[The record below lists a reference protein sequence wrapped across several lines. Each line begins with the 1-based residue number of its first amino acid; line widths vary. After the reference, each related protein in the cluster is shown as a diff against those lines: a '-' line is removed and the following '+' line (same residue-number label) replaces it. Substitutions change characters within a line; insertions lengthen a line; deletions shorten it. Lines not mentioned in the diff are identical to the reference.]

1 MKPEHLPPAAE
12 SAGTPAP
19 GPGARPDSAG
29 LAPEDDL
36 LAPLLQGHAAPLRG
50 PLAGA
55 VVGRLLALADHGLTP
70 LVVFDGQLGPGAVT
84 ARATVELTPA
94 QVGRE
99 VLLVFEGG
107 DPQRPIVTGVLR
119 GQPEW
124 PGPLMPG
131 RVALDADGQRLTV
144 TASQELVLRCGR
156 AVLRLHADG
165 RIELRGESIVT
176 QAEGVHRIRGGSVQ
190 LN

>member
-1 MKPEHLPPAAE
+1 MRPEHLPPRAE
-12 SAGTPAP
+12 TAPTAAP
-19 GPGARPDSAG
+19 GTDADSAPRP
-29 LAPEDDL
+29 ADDL
-36 LAPLLQGHAAPLRG
+36 LAPLLQGHAAPV
-50 PLAGA
+50 AGA
-55 VVGRLLALADHGLTP
+55 LVGRLLALSDRGLTP
-70 LVVFDGQLGPGAVT
+70 LVAFEGQLSAGAVA
-84 ARATVELTPA
+84 ARSTVDLGPMH
-94 QVGRE
+94 VGRA

-124 PGPLMPG
+124 PGPPVPD

-165 RIELRGESIVT
+165 RIELRGESIVA
-176 QAEGVHRIRGGSVQ
+176 QADGLHRIRGGSVQ

>member
-1 MKPEHLPPAAE
+1 MKPEHLPPQAE
-12 SAGTPAP
+12 TASTT
-19 GPGARPDSAG
+19 GPGADA
-29 LAPEDDL
+29 APRHDDDL
-36 LAPLLQGHAAPLRG
+36 LSPLLQGHAAPLRG

-55 VVGRLLALADHGLTP
+55 LVGRLLALTERGLTP
-70 LVVFDGQLGPGAVT
+70 LVAFDGQLSAGAVA
-84 ARATVELTPA
+84 ARSTVELGPA
-94 QVGRE
+94 HVGRE

-124 PGPLMPG
+124 PGPQVPG

-165 RIELRGESIVT
+165 RIELRGESIVA
-176 QAEGVHRIRGGSVQ
+176 QADGVHRIRGGSVQ